1 MARRAWGE
9 GSTFYDNTYK
19 RWTWKGTYIVNGI
32 KKPKTITAKRQIELK
47 KKVDRFKLQVDEGY
61 FADDNT
67 NLKTWIETWLD
78 VIVKPSVKKKTLDNY
93 TDRLGYVIE
102 KFGERKL
109 KTLTPLE
116 LQNFFNELRLTGGK
130 KQQGLAAES
139 VNCCRRNLKM
149 CLNSAIQNGLLKF
162 KPCDR
167 NKTAAQN
174 KKRNGCHG

>member
-9 GSTFYDNTYK
+9 GSVFFDTVNK
-19 RWTWKGTYIVNGI
+19 RWTWKGNYLVNGM
-32 KKPKTITAKRQIELK
+32 KKPKTLTANRQIDLR
-47 KKVDRFKLQVDEGY
+47 KKVERFKLMIDEGY

-93 TDRLGYVIE
+93 TDRLRYVIT
-102 KFGERKL
+102 KFGDRKL
-109 KTLTPLE
+109 RTLTPLE

-139 VNCCRRNLKM
+139 VNCCRRYLKS
-149 CLNSAIQNGLLKF
+149 CFDSAIQNGLLKTNPVVGT
-162 KPCDR
+162 KP
-167 NKTAAQN
+167 
-174 KKRNGCHG
+174 